1 MSASDRLHAAFLRQL
16 VAVSSRIPSLPA
28 AMPGTRRCPASW
40 FAHRLGLLDSR
51 GALVDTPDGVAALD
65 AVRFFV
71 MEVLDCDELSDPLP
85 PSGPSDRWARDWGW
99 KPKEAD
105 WGWVAPKRPGEAIV
119 KGRTVPRSGWPLKL
133 REALALLWRARL
145 HHILGL
151 GLQEVA
157 PIGSRALRDLAEHLF
172 RKVTAHDA
180 DPALVRLVLGADD
193 VGAPL
198 ARPISTADLEL
209 PNNEAWWWLS
219 SGVDGVRCVVADL
232 DCKQARDKD
241 HLRARIQM
249 LCSGIPGIPRP
260 HLVVTSKGGM
270 GRHAYWFL
278 YGRLSQAYAA
288 RIAQPELAARDGQPE
303 VAARDGQPKV
313 AARPGKPKVAARAA
327 QPEIP
332 ARDRDSVALRFR
344 ERLRLLGMVVEDGAV
359 EIFPKGLTPGIGFTA
374 LPFGPRSWLCDEDG
388 WEIVARDPI
397 ESLVR
402 WRSRFTDRLPRLSA
416 DDFTHVASANVPAS
430 LMAIVREKPP
440 SRRHGEDENET
451 VSPVTRDS
459 APAAPA
465 ERGRQVRAPVNAVQ
479 AAMTLAEA
487 REVLARGAVARSS
500 NDDMKTVARLLR
512 YHMGRPGRSDPNTDD
527 ERDFLGWLRDHGDGS
542 RQSWLTRF
550 RFLFRSALPF
560 ATASV
565 SPRLLS
571 GDIRWAAGIAME
583 RLPGQKRLWPDR
595 KRLMIALLVIAARAR
610 AVTGVAGWSESVV
623 VCSEDIED
631 RWIKEGFATCCALL
645 TRPPEV
651 MRLSREHEP
660 PRRVGPRLLPGRCA
674 EYEVELPPPVGVVW
688 PVPDLDSL
696 LVAIASAIN
705 ATTGSRLAITA
716 RAWRDFARTAHGRQ
730 PSDDHP
736 EMPNP

>member
-16 VAVSSRIPSLPA
+16 VAVSSRIPCLPA
-28 AMPGTRRCPASW
+28 ALPGSRRCPASW

-51 GALVDTPDGVAALD
+51 GALVSTTDGVAALD

-85 PSGPSDRWARDWGW
+85 ISGPSDRWAREWGW

-105 WGWVAPKRPGEAIV
+105 WGWVAPKRPGEVIV

-133 REALALLWRARL
+133 RESLALLWRARL

-157 PIGSRALRDLAEHLF
+157 LIGNRALLDLAEHLF

-180 DPALVRLVLGADD
+180 DPALVRLVLGADNE
-193 VGAPL
+193 GAPL
-198 ARPISTADLEL
+198 ARPTSAADLML

-241 HLRARIQM
+241 HLRDRVRV

-260 HLVVTSKGGM
+260 HLVVSSKGGM

-278 YGRLSQAYAA
+278 HGRLSQAHAA
-288 RIAQPELAARDGQPE
+288 RIAQPEI
-303 VAARDGQPKV
+303 AARDGQPKV

-332 ARDRDSVALRFR
+332 ALDRDSIALHFR
-344 ERLRLLGMVVEDGAV
+344 DRLRLLGMVVEDGAV
-359 EIFPKGLTPGIGFTA
+359 EIFPKGLTPGTGFTA

-388 WEIVARDPI
+388 WEIVTRDPI

-402 WRSRFTDRLPRLSA
+402 WRSRFADRLPRLSP
-416 DDFTHVASANVPAS
+416 DDFTHVASANLPAS
-430 LMAIVREKPP
+430 LMAVVRQKPP
-440 SRRHGEDENET
+440 SRRHGEDEDAA
-451 VSPVTRDS
+451 VSSVTRVS
-459 APAAPA
+459 APATPA
-465 ERGRQVRAPVNAVQ
+465 TPADQGRKVRAPVDAVQ

-487 REVLARGAVARSS
+487 REILARGAVARSS
-500 NDDMKTVARLLR
+500 NDDMKFVARLLR
-512 YHMGRPGRSDPNTDD
+512 YHMGRPTRSDPNTDD
-527 ERDFLGWLRDHGDGS
+527 ERDFLNWLSDHGDGT

-550 RFLFRSALPF
+550 RTLFRSALPF
-560 ATASV
+560 ATPSV

-583 RLPGQKRLWPDR
+583 RLPGEKRLWPAR

-660 PRRVGPRLLPGRCA
+660 PRRVGPRLQPGRCLA
-674 EYEVELPPPVGVVW
+674 TIRFAGQRQ
-688 PVPDLDSL
+688 LDSPVL
-696 LVAIASAIN
+696 
-705 ATTGSRLAITA
+705 
-716 RAWRDFARTAHGRQ
+716 
-730 PSDDHP
+730 
-736 EMPNP
+736 